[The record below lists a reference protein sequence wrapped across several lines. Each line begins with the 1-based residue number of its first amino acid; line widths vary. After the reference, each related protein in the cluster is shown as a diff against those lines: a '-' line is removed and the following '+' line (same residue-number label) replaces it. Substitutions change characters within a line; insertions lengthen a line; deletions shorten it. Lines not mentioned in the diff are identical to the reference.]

1 MKFLYDIV
9 ICLIVY
15 LLIMQSNIIHMI
27 GEYMRTIDNDNTKQT
42 TFSEFNNK
50 NVVNAAIS
58 GHQPTTIRQYKDNV
72 FCLLYR
78 DKNNLLDLYNGLNDT
93 NYTNVDDLTVTTLK
107 GGVYMKYK
115 NDASFVFGQD
125 LYMFE
130 QQSSR
135 NPNMPLRF
143 LHYLSDVYRQM
154 YNNSDLHRSTTL
166 KIPVPHFVTFYNGK
180 QPLEAESIL
189 RLSDMYEK
197 EIDCPELELMVRVI
211 NINTGAIINKKLL
224 DTEKNDIIN
233 GTNQS
238 DEFHNSN
245 NKVSSDNTN
254 PFTFSSEFLSKCETL
269 KDYMTFVNKVRV
281 KTDVEKIDIRTAV
294 TEAVDECIAENV
306 LSEFF
311 RNHREEVITVSIY
324 EYDEEGHLE
333 IVKEEGRQLGIAEG
347 KQLGLAQGRQIGFN
361 EGKQLELTKGINAFI
376 KLCKDMNLSDDD
388 TVNKLIEDYQL
399 SKDEA
404 VNAVK
409 NY

>member
-143 LHYLSDVYRQM
+143 LYYLSDVYRQM
-154 YNNSDLHRSTTL
+154 YNNSDLHRSTML

-180 QPLEAESIL
+180 QPLEVESTL

-197 EIDCPELELMVRVI
+197 KMDCPELELIVRVI
-211 NINTGAIINKKLL
+211 NINTGAIINKKSL
-224 DTEKNDIIN
+224 DNEKNDIIN
-233 GTNQS
+233 GINQS
-238 DEFHNSN
+238 YDFDKSNKNINAGNTINSR
-245 NKVSSDNTN
+245 TY
-254 PFTFSSEFLSKCETL
+254 SSEFLSKCETL
-269 KDYMTFVNKVRV
+269 KDYMTFVNKVRI
-281 KTDVEKIDIRTAV
+281 KTDIEKIDIRTAV

-333 IVKEEGRQLGIAEG
+333 VVKEEGRQLGLAEG
-347 KQLGLAQGRQIGFN
+347 KIKERSN
-361 EGKQLELTKGINAFI
+361 GIKVFI
-376 KLCKDMNLSDDD
+376 KLCKEVNLSDED
-388 TVNKLIEDYQL
+388 TIYKLMKNYKL
-399 SKDEA
+399 SKEEA
-404 VNAVK
+404 VNAIK
-409 NY
+409 NNS

>member
-50 NVVNAAIS
+50 NVVNVAIS

-154 YNNSDLHRSTTL
+154 YNNSDLHRSTML

-180 QPLEAESIL
+180 QPLEAESTL

-197 EIDCPELELMVRVI
+197 KMDCPELELIVRVI
-211 NINTGAIINKKLL
+211 NINTGAIINKKSL
-224 DTEKNDIIN
+224 DNEKNDIIN
-233 GTNQS
+233 GINQS
-238 DEFHNSN
+238 YDFDKSNKNINAGNTINSR
-245 NKVSSDNTN
+245 TY
-254 PFTFSSEFLSKCETL
+254 SSEFLSKCETL

-281 KTDVEKIDIRTAV
+281 KTDIEKIDIRTAV
-294 TEAVDECIAENV
+294 IEAVDECIAENV
-306 LSEFF
+306 LSEFLK
-311 RNHREEVITVSIY
+311 NHREEVITVSIY

-347 KQLGLAQGRQIGFN
+347 EKLGII
-361 EGKQLELTKGINAFI
+361 KGEEKERSNGIKVFI
-376 KLCKDMNLSDDD
+376 KLCKDMNLSDED
-388 TVNKLIEDYQL
+388 TINKLVEDYQL
-399 SKDEA
+399 SRDEA
-404 VNAVK
+404 INAIK

>member
-1 MKFLYDIV
+1 
-9 ICLIVY
+9 
-15 LLIMQSNIIHMI
+15 
-27 GEYMRTIDNDNTKQT
+27 MRKLNNYTNNTKQALHPQ
-42 TFSEFNNK
+42 NNSI
-50 NVVNAAIS
+50 NAGAVRQS
-58 GHQPTTIRQYKDNV
+58 TEIRQYKDNV

-154 YNNSDLHRSTTL
+154 YTNSDLHRSTLL

-180 QPLEAESIL
+180 QPLAAESIL

-197 EIDCPELELMVRVI
+197 KIDYPELELMVRVI
-211 NINTGAIINKKLL
+211 NINTANNAGNKSR
-224 DTEKNDIIN
+224 T
-233 GTNQS
+233 
-238 DEFHNSN
+238 FNSN
-245 NKVSSDNTN
+245 INDNSNMHTY
-254 PFTFSSEFLSKCETL
+254 SSEFLSKCETL

-306 LSEFF
+306 LSDFLK
-311 RNHREEVITVSIY
+311 NHREEVITVSIY

-347 KQLGLAQGRQIGFN
+347 EKLGII
-361 EGKQLELTKGINAFI
+361 KGEEKERSNGIKVFI
-376 KLCKDMNLSDDD
+376 KLCKDMNLSDED
-388 TVNKLIEDYQL
+388 TINKLIQDYQL
-399 SKDEA
+399 SRDEA
-404 VNAVK
+404 INAIK

>member
-58 GHQPTTIRQYKDNV
+58 GYQPTTIRQYKDNV

-376 KLCKDMNLSDDD
+376 KLCKDMNLSDYD

>member
-1 MKFLYDIV
+1 
-9 ICLIVY
+9 
-15 LLIMQSNIIHMI
+15 
-27 GEYMRTIDNDNTKQT
+27 MRKLNNYTNNTKQALHPQ
-42 TFSEFNNK
+42 NNSI
-50 NVVNAAIS
+50 NAGAIRQS
-58 GHQPTTIRQYKDNV
+58 TEIRQYKDNV

-93 NYTNVDDLTVTTLK
+93 NYTNVNDLTVTTLK

-224 DTEKNDIIN
+224 DTEKNHIIN

-254 PFTFSSEFLSKCETL
+254 SFTYSSEFLSKCETL
-269 KDYMTFVNKVRV
+269 KDYMSFVNKVRV
-281 KTDVEKIDIRTAV
+281 KTDVERLDIRTAV

>member
-197 EIDCPELELMVRVI
+197 NIDCPELELMVRVI
-211 NINTGAIINKKLL
+211 NINTDNNAGNKSR
-224 DTEKNDIIN
+224 T
-233 GTNQS
+233 
-238 DEFHNSN
+238 FNSN
-245 NKVSSDNTN
+245 INDNSVSNSNIHTY
-254 PFTFSSEFLSKCETL
+254 SSEFLSKCETL
-269 KDYMTFVNKVRV
+269 KDYMIFVNKVRV

-404 VNAVK
+404 VKALK
-409 NY
+409 NH

>member
-1 MKFLYDIV
+1 MK
-9 ICLIVY
+9 
-15 LLIMQSNIIHMI
+15 NINNI
-27 GEYMRTIDNDNTKQT
+27 TDNTIQAVHSAENGINAITGSQSSITIKPDTARKT
-42 TFSEFNNK
+42 TEAA
-50 NVVNAAIS
+50 NVDTARNPSAA
-58 GHQPTTIRQYKDNV
+58 IRQYKDNV

-107 GGVYMKYK
+107 GGIYMKYK

-154 YNNSDLHRSTTL
+154 YTNSDLHRSTTL

-180 QPLEAESIL
+180 QPLEAESTL

-197 EIDCPELELMVRVI
+197 NIDCPELELIVRVI
-211 NINTGAIINKKLL
+211 NINTANNAGNKSR
-224 DTEKNDIIN
+224 T
-233 GTNQS
+233 
-238 DEFHNSN
+238 FNSN
-245 NKVSSDNTN
+245 INDNSASNSNMHTY
-254 PFTFSSEFLSKCETL
+254 SSEFLSKCETL

-347 KQLGLAQGRQIGFN
+347 RQLGLDEGKQLGLT
-361 EGKQLELTKGINAFI
+361 EGLNKGINAFI
-376 KLCKDMNLSDDD
+376 KLCKDTNLSDDD
-388 TVNKLIEDYQL
+388 TITKLIEDYQL

-404 VNAVK
+404 IKAVK

>member
-154 YNNSDLHRSTTL
+154 YNNSDLHRSTML

-180 QPLEAESIL
+180 QPLEVESTL
-189 RLSDMYEK
+189 RSSDMYEK
-197 EIDCPELELMVRVI
+197 KMDCPELELIVRVI
-211 NINTGAIINKKLL
+211 NINTGAIINKKSL
-224 DTEKNDIIN
+224 DNEKNDIIN
-233 GTNQS
+233 GINQS
-238 DEFHNSN
+238 YDFDKSNKNINAGNTINSR
-245 NKVSSDNTN
+245 TY
-254 PFTFSSEFLSKCETL
+254 SSEFLSKCETL

-281 KTDVEKIDIRTAV
+281 KTDIEKIDIRTAV
-294 TEAVDECIAENV
+294 IEAVDECIAENV

-347 KQLGLAQGRQIGFN
+347 EKLGII
-361 EGKQLELTKGINAFI
+361 KGEEKERSNGIKVFI
-376 KLCKDMNLSDDD
+376 KLCKDMNLSDED
-388 TVNKLIEDYQL
+388 TINKLVEDYQL
-399 SKDEA
+399 SRDEA
-404 VNAVK
+404 INAIK

>member
-1 MKFLYDIV
+1 
-9 ICLIVY
+9 
-15 LLIMQSNIIHMI
+15 
-27 GEYMRTIDNDNTKQT
+27 MRKLNNYTNNTKQALHPQ
-42 TFSEFNNK
+42 NNSI
-50 NVVNAAIS
+50 NAGAVRQS
-58 GHQPTTIRQYKDNV
+58 TEIRQYKDNV
-72 FCLLYR
+72 FCLLYM

-154 YNNSDLHRSTTL
+154 YTNSDLHRSTLL

-180 QPLEAESIL
+180 QPLAAESIL

-197 EIDCPELELMVRVI
+197 KIDYPELELMVRVI
-211 NINTGAIINKKLL
+211 NINTANNEGNKSR
-224 DTEKNDIIN
+224 T
-233 GTNQS
+233 
-238 DEFHNSN
+238 FNSN
-245 NKVSSDNTN
+245 MHTY
-254 PFTFSSEFLSKCETL
+254 SSEFLSKCETL

-306 LSEFF
+306 LSDFLK
-311 RNHREEVITVSIY
+311 NHREEVITVSIY

-347 KQLGLAQGRQIGFN
+347 R
-361 EGKQLELTKGINAFI
+361 QLELTKGINAFI

>member
-154 YNNSDLHRSTTL
+154 YTNSDLHRSTML

-180 QPLEAESIL
+180 QPLETESIL

-197 EIDCPELELMVRVI
+197 KIDCPELELMVRVI
-211 NINTGAIINKKLL
+211 NINTGAIINQKLL

-238 DEFHNSN
+238 DDFDKSNKNINAGNTINSR
-245 NKVSSDNTN
+245 TY
-254 PFTFSSEFLSKCETL
+254 SSEFLSKCETL

-281 KTDVEKIDIRTAV
+281 KTDIEKIDIRTAV
-294 TEAVDECIAENV
+294 IEAVDECIAENV
-306 LSEFF
+306 LSEFLK
-311 RNHREEVITVSIY
+311 NHREEVITVSIY

-347 KQLGLAQGRQIGFN
+347 R
-361 EGKQLELTKGINAFI
+361 QLELTKGINAFI
-376 KLCKDMNLSDDD
+376 KLCKDINLSDDD

>member
-1 MKFLYDIV
+1 
-9 ICLIVY
+9 
-15 LLIMQSNIIHMI
+15 MI
-27 GEYMRTIDNDNTKQT
+27 EYR
-42 TFSEFNNK
+42 
-50 NVVNAAIS
+50 
-58 GHQPTTIRQYKDNV
+58 H
-72 FCLLYR
+72 
-78 DKNNLLDLYNGLNDT
+78 NDT

-154 YNNSDLHRSTTL
+154 YNNSDLRRSTTL

-224 DTEKNDIIN
+224 DTEKNHIIN

-254 PFTFSSEFLSKCETL
+254 PFTYSYEFLSKCETL

-306 LSEFF
+306 LSDFF
-311 RNHREEVITVSIY
+311 KNHREEVITVSIY

-347 KQLGLAQGRQIGFN
+347 RQLGLNEGKQLGLAECRQLGLD
-361 EGKQLELTKGINAFI
+361 EGKQLGLTESLKKGINAFI
-376 KLCKDMNLSDDD
+376 KLCKDMHLSDDD

-404 VNAVK
+404 IKAVK
-409 NY
+409 NYY

>member
-143 LHYLSDVYRQM
+143 LHYLSDVYRKM
-154 YNNSDLHRSTTL
+154 YNNSDLHRSTML

-180 QPLEAESIL
+180 QPLEVESTL

-197 EIDCPELELMVRVI
+197 KIDYPELELMVRVI
-211 NINTGAIINKKLL
+211 NINTANNEGNKSR
-224 DTEKNDIIN
+224 T
-233 GTNQS
+233 
-238 DEFHNSN
+238 FNSN
-245 NKVSSDNTN
+245 INDNSNMHTY
-254 PFTFSSEFLSKCETL
+254 SSEFLSKCETL

-306 LSEFF
+306 LSDFLK
-311 RNHREEVITVSIY
+311 NHREEVITVSIY

-347 KQLGLAQGRQIGFN
+347 EKLGII
-361 EGKQLELTKGINAFI
+361 KGEEKERSNGIKVFI
-376 KLCKDMNLSDDD
+376 KLCKDMNLSDED
-388 TVNKLIEDYQL
+388 TINKLVEDYQL
-399 SKDEA
+399 SRDEA
-404 VNAVK
+404 INAIK

>member
-1 MKFLYDIV
+1 MK
-9 ICLIVY
+9 
-15 LLIMQSNIIHMI
+15 NINNI
-27 GEYMRTIDNDNTKQT
+27 TDNTIQAVHSAENGINAITGSQSSITIKPDTARKT
-42 TFSEFNNK
+42 TEAA
-50 NVVNAAIS
+50 NVDTARNPSAA
-58 GHQPTTIRQYKDNV
+58 IRQYKDNV

-93 NYTNVDDLTVTTLK
+93 NYTNVDYLTVTTLK
-107 GGVYMKYK
+107 GGIYMKYK

-154 YNNSDLHRSTTL
+154 YNNSDLHRSTML

-197 EIDCPELELMVRVI
+197 NIDCPELELMVRVI
-211 NINTGAIINKKLL
+211 NINTDNNAGNKSR
-224 DTEKNDIIN
+224 T
-233 GTNQS
+233 
-238 DEFHNSN
+238 FNSN
-245 NKVSSDNTN
+245 INDNSVSNSNIHTY
-254 PFTFSSEFLSKCETL
+254 SSEFLSKCETL
-269 KDYMTFVNKVRV
+269 KDYMIFVNKVRV

-409 NY
+409 KY

>member
-1 MKFLYDIV
+1 
-9 ICLIVY
+9 
-15 LLIMQSNIIHMI
+15 MQSNIIHMI
-27 GEYMRTIDNDNTKQT
+27 GEYMRTIINYDDNTKQT

-50 NVVNAAIS
+50 NVVNVAIS

-154 YNNSDLHRSTTL
+154 YNNSDLHRSTML

-180 QPLEAESIL
+180 QPLEAESTL

-197 EIDCPELELMVRVI
+197 KMDCPELELVVRVI
-211 NINTGAIINKKLL
+211 NINTGVIINKKSL
-224 DTEKNDIIN
+224 DNEKNNIIN
-233 GTNQS
+233 GINQS
-238 DEFHNSN
+238 YDFDKSNKNINAGNTINSR
-245 NKVSSDNTN
+245 TY
-254 PFTFSSEFLSKCETL
+254 SSEFLSKCETL

-281 KTDVEKIDIRTAV
+281 KTDIEKIDIRTAV
-294 TEAVDECIAENV
+294 IEAVDECIAENV
-306 LSEFF
+306 LSEFLK
-311 RNHREEVITVSIY
+311 NHREEVITVSIY

-347 KQLGLAQGRQIGFN
+347 EKLGII
-361 EGKQLELTKGINAFI
+361 KGEEKERSNGIKVFI
-376 KLCKDMNLSDDD
+376 KLCKDMNLSDED
-388 TVNKLIEDYQL
+388 TINKLVEDYQL
-399 SKDEA
+399 SRDEA
-404 VNAVK
+404 INAIK

>member
-154 YNNSDLHRSTTL
+154 YNNSDLHRSTML

-180 QPLEAESIL
+180 RPLEVESTL

-197 EIDCPELELMVRVI
+197 KMDCPELELIVRVI
-211 NINTGAIINKKLL
+211 NINTGAIINKKSL
-224 DTEKNDIIN
+224 DNEKNDIIN
-233 GTNQS
+233 GINQS
-238 DEFHNSN
+238 YDFDKSNKNINAGNTINSR
-245 NKVSSDNTN
+245 TY
-254 PFTFSSEFLSKCETL
+254 SSEFLSKCETL

-281 KTDVEKIDIRTAV
+281 KTDIEKIDIRTAV
-294 TEAVDECIAENV
+294 IEAVDECIAENV
-306 LSEFF
+306 LSEFLK
-311 RNHREEVITVSIY
+311 NHREEVITVSIY

-347 KQLGLAQGRQIGFN
+347 EKLGII
-361 EGKQLELTKGINAFI
+361 KGEEKERSNGIKVFI
-376 KLCKDMNLSDDD
+376 KLCKDMNLSDED
-388 TVNKLIEDYQL
+388 TINKLVEDYQL
-399 SKDEA
+399 SRDEA
-404 VNAVK
+404 INAIK

>member
-154 YNNSDLHRSTTL
+154 YNNSDLHRSTML

-180 QPLEAESIL
+180 QSLEVESTL

-197 EIDCPELELMVRVI
+197 KMDCPELELIVRVI
-211 NINTGAIINKKLL
+211 NINTGAIINKKSL
-224 DTEKNDIIN
+224 DNEKNDIIN
-233 GTNQS
+233 GINQS
-238 DEFHNSN
+238 YDFDKSNKNINAGNTINSR
-245 NKVSSDNTN
+245 TY
-254 PFTFSSEFLSKCETL
+254 SSEFLSKCETL
-269 KDYMTFVNKVRV
+269 KDYMIFVNKVRV
-281 KTDVEKIDIRTAV
+281 KTDIEKIDIRTAV
-294 TEAVDECIAENV
+294 IEAVDECIAENV
-306 LSEFF
+306 LSEFLK
-311 RNHREEVITVSIY
+311 NHREEVITVSIY

-347 KQLGLAQGRQIGFN
+347 EKLGII
-361 EGKQLELTKGINAFI
+361 KGEEKERSNGIKVFI
-376 KLCKDMNLSDDD
+376 KLCKDMNLSDED
-388 TVNKLIEDYQL
+388 TINKLVEDYQGSIL
-399 SKDEA
+399 KF
-404 VNAVK
+404 V
-409 NY
+409 

>member
-1 MKFLYDIV
+1 MK
-9 ICLIVY
+9 
-15 LLIMQSNIIHMI
+15 NINNI
-27 GEYMRTIDNDNTKQT
+27 TDNTIQT
-42 TFSEFNNK
+42 VHSAENGINAITGSQSSITIKPDTARKTTEAA
-50 NVVNAAIS
+50 NVDTARNPSAA
-58 GHQPTTIRQYKDNV
+58 IRQYKDNV

-107 GGVYMKYK
+107 GGIYMKYK

-154 YNNSDLHRSTTL
+154 YNNSDLHRSTML

-197 EIDCPELELMVRVI
+197 NIDCPELELMVRVI
-211 NINTGAIINKKLL
+211 NINTDNNAGNKSR
-224 DTEKNDIIN
+224 T
-233 GTNQS
+233 
-238 DEFHNSN
+238 FNSN
-245 NKVSSDNTN
+245 INDNSVSNSNIHTY
-254 PFTFSSEFLSKCETL
+254 SSEFLSKCETL
-269 KDYMTFVNKVRV
+269 KDYMIFVNKVRV

-409 NY
+409 KY

>member
-1 MKFLYDIV
+1 
-9 ICLIVY
+9 
-15 LLIMQSNIIHMI
+15 
-27 GEYMRTIDNDNTKQT
+27 MRTIDNDNTKQT

-224 DTEKNDIIN
+224 DTEKNHIIN

-254 PFTFSSEFLSKCETL
+254 SFTYSSEFLSKCETL
-269 KDYMTFVNKVRV
+269 KDYMSFVNKVRV
-281 KTDVEKIDIRTAV
+281 KTDVERLDIRTAV

-311 RNHREEVITVSIY
+311 RNHREEVIAVSIY

-347 KQLGLAQGRQIGFN
+347 RQLGLA
-361 EGKQLELTKGINAFI
+361 EGLNKGINAFI

-388 TVNKLIEDYQL
+388 IVNKLIEDYQL

-404 VNAVK
+404 VKAVK
-409 NY
+409 NYY

>member
-1 MKFLYDIV
+1 
-9 ICLIVY
+9 
-15 LLIMQSNIIHMI
+15 MI
-27 GEYMRTIDNDNTKQT
+27 EYR
-42 TFSEFNNK
+42 
-50 NVVNAAIS
+50 
-58 GHQPTTIRQYKDNV
+58 H
-72 FCLLYR
+72 
-78 DKNNLLDLYNGLNDT
+78 NDT

-245 NKVSSDNTN
+245 NKASSDNTN
-254 PFTFSSEFLSKCETL
+254 TFTFSSEFLSKCETL

-281 KTDVEKIDIRTAV
+281 KTDVERLDIRTAV

-347 KQLGLAQGRQIGFN
+347 RQLGLA
-361 EGKQLELTKGINAFI
+361 EGLNKGINAFI

-404 VNAVK
+404 VKAVK
-409 NY
+409 NYY

>member
-1 MKFLYDIV
+1 
-9 ICLIVY
+9 
-15 LLIMQSNIIHMI
+15 
-27 GEYMRTIDNDNTKQT
+27 MRTIINYDDNTKQT

-50 NVVNAAIS
+50 NVVNVAIS

-154 YNNSDLHRSTTL
+154 YNNSDLHRSTML

-180 QPLEAESIL
+180 QPLEAESTL

-197 EIDCPELELMVRVI
+197 KMDCPELELVVRVI
-211 NINTGAIINKKLL
+211 NINTGVIINKKSL
-224 DTEKNDIIN
+224 DNEKNNIIK
-233 GTNQS
+233 GINQS
-238 DEFHNSN
+238 DDFDKSNKNINAGNTINSR
-245 NKVSSDNTN
+245 TY
-254 PFTFSSEFLSKCETL
+254 SSEFLSKCETL

-281 KTDVEKIDIRTAV
+281 KTDIEKIDIRTAV
-294 TEAVDECIAENV
+294 IEAVDECIAENV

-347 KQLGLAQGRQIGFN
+347 EKLGII
-361 EGKQLELTKGINAFI
+361 KGEEKERSNGIKVFI
-376 KLCKDMNLSDDD
+376 KLCKDMNLSDED
-388 TVNKLIEDYQL
+388 TINKLVEDYQL
-399 SKDEA
+399 SRDEA
-404 VNAVK
+404 INAIK

>member
-154 YNNSDLHRSTTL
+154 YTNSDLHRSTML

-180 QPLEAESIL
+180 QPLETESIL

-197 EIDCPELELMVRVI
+197 KIDCPELELMVRVI
-211 NINTGAIINKKLL
+211 NINTDNNAGNKSR
-224 DTEKNDIIN
+224 T
-233 GTNQS
+233 
-238 DEFHNSN
+238 FNSN
-245 NKVSSDNTN
+245 INDNSVSNSNIHTY
-254 PFTFSSEFLSKCETL
+254 SSEFLSKCETL
-269 KDYMTFVNKVRV
+269 KDYMIFVNKVRV

-409 NY
+409 KY

>member
-50 NVVNAAIS
+50 NVVNVAIS

-154 YNNSDLHRSTTL
+154 YNNSDLHRSTML

-180 QPLEAESIL
+180 QPLEAESTL

-197 EIDCPELELMVRVI
+197 KMDCPELELVVRVI
-211 NINTGAIINKKLL
+211 NINTGVIINKKSL
-224 DTEKNDIIN
+224 DNEKNNIIK
-233 GTNQS
+233 GINQS
-238 DEFHNSN
+238 DDFDKSNKNINAGNTINSR
-245 NKVSSDNTN
+245 TY
-254 PFTFSSEFLSKCETL
+254 SSEFLSKCETL

-281 KTDVEKIDIRTAV
+281 KTDIEKIDIRTAV
-294 TEAVDECIAENV
+294 IEAVDECIAENV

-347 KQLGLAQGRQIGFN
+347 EKLGII
-361 EGKQLELTKGINAFI
+361 KGEEKERSNGIKVFI
-376 KLCKDMNLSDDD
+376 KLCKDMNLSDED
-388 TVNKLIEDYQL
+388 TINKLVEDYQL
-399 SKDEA
+399 SRDEA
-404 VNAVK
+404 INAIK

>member
-154 YNNSDLHRSTTL
+154 YTNSDLHRSTLL

-180 QPLEAESIL
+180 QPLAAESIL

-197 EIDCPELELMVRVI
+197 KIDYPELELMVRVI
-211 NINTGAIINKKLL
+211 NINTANNAGNKSR
-224 DTEKNDIIN
+224 T
-233 GTNQS
+233 
-238 DEFHNSN
+238 FNSN
-245 NKVSSDNTN
+245 INDNSVSNSNIHTY
-254 PFTFSSEFLSKCETL
+254 SSEFLSKCETL
-269 KDYMTFVNKVRV
+269 KDYMIFVNKVRV

-404 VNAVK
+404 VKAVK
-409 NY
+409 NYY

>member
-1 MKFLYDIV
+1 
-9 ICLIVY
+9 
-15 LLIMQSNIIHMI
+15 
-27 GEYMRTIDNDNTKQT
+27 MRKLNNYTNNTKQALHPQ
-42 TFSEFNNK
+42 NNSI
-50 NVVNAAIS
+50 NAGAVRQS
-58 GHQPTTIRQYKDNV
+58 TEIRQYKDNV

-154 YNNSDLHRSTTL
+154 YTNSDLHRSTLL

-180 QPLEAESIL
+180 QPLAAESIL

-197 EIDCPELELMVRVI
+197 KIDYPELELMVRVI
-211 NINTGAIINKKLL
+211 NINTANNAGNKSR
-224 DTEKNDIIN
+224 T
-233 GTNQS
+233 
-238 DEFHNSN
+238 FNSN
-245 NKVSSDNTN
+245 INDNSNMHTY
-254 PFTFSSEFLSKCETL
+254 SSEFLSKCETL

-306 LSEFF
+306 LSDFLK
-311 RNHREEVITVSIY
+311 NHREEVITVSIY

-347 KQLGLAQGRQIGFN
+347 R
-361 EGKQLELTKGINAFI
+361 QLELTKGINAFI

-404 VNAVK
+404 VNALK

>member
-50 NVVNAAIS
+50 IVVNAAIS

-154 YNNSDLHRSTTL
+154 YTNSDLHRSTML

-180 QPLEAESIL
+180 QPLETESIL

-197 EIDCPELELMVRVI
+197 KIDCPELELMVRVI
-211 NINTGAIINKKLL
+211 NINTGAIINQKLL

-238 DEFHNSN
+238 DDFDKSNKNINVGNATNSH
-245 NKVSSDNTN
+245 TY
-254 PFTFSSEFLSKCETL
+254 SSEFLSKCETL

-347 KQLGLAQGRQIGFN
+347 EKLGII
-361 EGKQLELTKGINAFI
+361 KGEEKERSNGIKVFI

-388 TVNKLIEDYQL
+388 TVSKLIEDYQL

-404 VNAVK
+404 VNALK

>member
-154 YNNSDLHRSTTL
+154 YNNSDLHRSTML

-197 EIDCPELELMVRVI
+197 NIDCPELELMVRVI
-211 NINTGAIINKKLL
+211 NINTDNNAGNKSR
-224 DTEKNDIIN
+224 T
-233 GTNQS
+233 
-238 DEFHNSN
+238 FNSN
-245 NKVSSDNTN
+245 INDNSVSNSNIHTY
-254 PFTFSSEFLSKCETL
+254 SSEFLSKCETL
-269 KDYMTFVNKVRV
+269 KDYMIFVNKVRV

-409 NY
+409 KY

>member
-1 MKFLYDIV
+1 
-9 ICLIVY
+9 
-15 LLIMQSNIIHMI
+15 
-27 GEYMRTIDNDNTKQT
+27 MRTIDNDNTKQT

-154 YNNSDLHRSTTL
+154 YTNSDLHRSTLL

-180 QPLEAESIL
+180 QPLAAESIL

-197 EIDCPELELMVRVI
+197 KIDYPELELMVRVI
-211 NINTGAIINKKLL
+211 NINTGAIINQKLL

-238 DEFHNSN
+238 DDFDKSNKNINAGNTINSR
-245 NKVSSDNTN
+245 TY
-254 PFTFSSEFLSKCETL
+254 SSEFLSKCETL

-306 LSEFF
+306 LSDFLK
-311 RNHREEVITVSIY
+311 NHREEVITVSIY

-347 KQLGLAQGRQIGFN
+347 EKLGII
-361 EGKQLELTKGINAFI
+361 KGEEKERSNGIKVFI

-388 TVNKLIEDYQL
+388 TVTKLIEDYQL

>member
-154 YNNSDLHRSTTL
+154 YNNSDLHRSTML

-180 QPLEAESIL
+180 QPLEAESTL

-197 EIDCPELELMVRVI
+197 KMDCPELELVVRVI
-211 NINTGAIINKKLL
+211 NINTGVIINKKSL
-224 DTEKNDIIN
+224 DNEKNNIIK
-233 GTNQS
+233 GINQS
-238 DEFHNSN
+238 DDFDKSNKNIDAGNTINSR
-245 NKVSSDNTN
+245 TY
-254 PFTFSSEFLSKCETL
+254 SSEFLSKCETL

-281 KTDVEKIDIRTAV
+281 KTDIEKIDIRTAV
-294 TEAVDECIAENV
+294 IEAVDECIAENV
-306 LSEFF
+306 LSEFLK
-311 RNHREEVITVSIY
+311 NHREEVITVSIY

-347 KQLGLAQGRQIGFN
+347 R
-361 EGKQLELTKGINAFI
+361 QLELTKGINAFI